1 MEASV
6 FMPWVMFTIYIAILG
21 IYLVPALGV
30 FMFMRAKYWRE
41 YPESNHLLN
50 IGSYCIVAIGS
61 LILVGLSAHH
71 LHSSYGFGWSLVTF
85 FVAWGIAN
93 IAAIKIDVDAR
104 EIFYYYCSP

>member
-1 MEASV
+1 MEAFLSN
-6 FMPWVMFTIYIAILG
+6 PWVIFAIYIVILV
-21 IYLVPALGV
+21 IYLVIALGV

-50 IGSYCIVAIGS
+50 IGSYCIVAIGP
-61 LILVGLSAHH
+61 LILVVLSAHH

-104 EIFYYYCSP
+104 